1 MVPLAP
7 SHPIMTRFFD
17 PLELCLRLLTGIFII
32 LLIAALSEQVIHRYL
47 FGGSWTLMGF
57 VIPLCF
63 VWSSMLGSAIAVRRG
78 AHFSADMLS
87 RFFPPRGRLVF
98 RYLQV
103 ASTVAVSAILI
114 ISGIGF
120 VQLGMAKSDP
130 FTGFSMAYTYAAL
143 PAGGLFMLLFAVEL
157 FVRGGEPLFDKDLQA
172 ET

>member
-1 MVPLAP
+1 
-7 SHPIMTRFFD
+7 MTKIFD
-17 PLELCLRLLTGIFII
+17 PIESCLRLLTGISII
-32 LLIAALSEQVIHRYL
+32 LLISALSEQVIHRYL
-47 FGGSWTLMGF
+47 FGGSWPLMGF

-87 RFFPPRGRLVF
+87 RFFPPGGRLGF

-103 ASTVAVSAILI
+103 AITAAVSAILI
-114 ISGIGF
+114 ITGIGF
-120 VQLGMAKSDP
+120 VQLGMVKSDP

-157 FVRGGEPLFDKDLQA
+157 LLRRGETLFDKDLQA